1 MVAKISERVNIF
13 FIALMLSSKCTNNII
28 DLFKK
33 NMSDHKIEKLIK
45 IMDEL
50 REKCP
55 WDKKQTIQSLRH
67 LTIEEVYELSESIQ
81 NQNYDEIKKELGDL
95 LLHIVFYSKIASE
108 NNKFSFDDVIEDI
121 CKKLVDRHPHMY
133 GDMSLSS
140 EADVK
145 SNWEK
150 IKLKE
155 GRKSILS
162 GVPKSLPTLIKSYR
176 IQEKVSGIGFDWKL
190 KKDVISKIK
199 EEINELEVEI
209 NNDTNKIEDEFGDLL
224 FSLINYSRF
233 LKINADDALNKTNQK
248 FIKRFKK
255 MENIIQNGSKKIEDL
270 DLNELNH
277 YWLVAKKSS

>member
-1 MVAKISERVNIF
+1 
-13 FIALMLSSKCTNNII
+13 
-28 DLFKK
+28 
-33 NMSDHKIEKLIK
+33 MSDKKIEKLIK
-45 IMDEL
+45 IMNEL

-95 LLHIVFYSKIASE
+95 LLHIVFYCKIASE
-108 NNKFSFDDVIEDI
+108 NNEFNLDDVIEDI
-121 CKKLVDRHPHMY
+121 CEKLVIRHPHIY
-133 GDMSLSS
+133 GNLNVTS
-140 EADVK
+140 EDDVK

-150 IKLKE
+150 IKLKD

-190 KKDVISKIK
+190 KKDVVAKIK
-199 EEINELEVEI
+199 EEINELEAEI
-209 NNDTNKIEDEFGDLL
+209 NNNTNNIEEEFGDLL
-224 FSLINYSRF
+224 FSLVNYSRF
-233 LKINADDALNKTNQK
+233 LKINPDDALNKTNKK

-255 MENIIQNGSKKIEDL
+255 MENIIKNDVKKIEDL
-270 DLNELNH
+270 DFNELNS

>member
-1 MVAKISERVNIF
+1 
-13 FIALMLSSKCTNNII
+13 
-28 DLFKK
+28 
-33 NMSDHKIEKLIK
+33 MSDHKINKLIK

-95 LLHIVFYSKIASE
+95 LLHVVFYSKIASE
-108 NNKFSFDDVIEDI
+108 NNKFGLEDVIDDI
-121 CKKLVDRHPHMY
+121 CKKLVDRHPHIY
-133 GDMSLSS
+133 GDTSVRSVD
-140 EADVK
+140 DVK

-155 GRKSILS
+155 GKKSILS

-199 EEINELEVEI
+199 EEINELEIEII
-209 NNDTNKIEDEFGDLL
+209 NNTNNVEDEFGDLL
-224 FSLINYSRF
+224 FSLVNYSRF

-248 FIKRFKK
+248 FINRFKK
-255 MENIIQNGSKKIEDL
+255 MEKIIENDSKKIEDL
-270 DLNELNH
+270 DFNELNN
-277 YWLVAKKSS
+277 YWIIAKNLL

>member
-1 MVAKISERVNIF
+1 
-13 FIALMLSSKCTNNII
+13 
-28 DLFKK
+28 
-33 NMSDHKIEKLIK
+33 MSDHKIEKLIK

-55 WDKKQTIQSLRH
+55 WDKIQTIQSLRH

-121 CKKLVDRHPHMY
+121 CKKLVDRHPHIY
-133 GDMSLSS
+133 GNLNLSS
-140 EADVK
+140 EDDVK

-176 IQEKVSGIGFDWKL
+176 IQEKVSGVGFDWKL

-199 EEINELEVEI
+199 EEINELEVEVK
-209 NNDTNKIEDEFGDLL
+209 NDTSNIEDEFGDLL

-233 LKINADDALNKTNQK
+233 LKINPDDALNKTNEK

-255 MENIIQNGSKKIEDL
+255 MENIIQNDAKKIDNL
-270 DLNELNH
+270 GLNELNH
-277 YWLVAKKSS
+277 YWLIAKKSS

>member
-1 MVAKISERVNIF
+1 
-13 FIALMLSSKCTNNII
+13 
-28 DLFKK
+28 
-33 NMSDHKIEKLIK
+33 MSDHKIEKLIK

-121 CKKLVDRHPHMY
+121 CKKLVDRHPHIY
-133 GDMSLSS
+133 GNLNVSS
-140 EADVK
+140 EDDVK

-176 IQEKVSGIGFDWKL
+176 IQEKVSGVGFDWKL

-224 FSLINYSRF
+224 FSLVNYSRF
-233 LKINADDALNKTNQK
+233 LKINPDDALNKTNEK

-255 MENIIQNGSKKIEDL
+255 MENIIQNDAKKIDNL
-270 DLNELNH
+270 DLKELNH
-277 YWLVAKKSS
+277 YWLIAKKSS

>member
-1 MVAKISERVNIF
+1 MFST
-13 FIALMLSSKCTNNII
+13 KCTNNII

-81 NQNYDEIKKELGDL
+81 NQNYDEIKNELGDL

-121 CKKLVDRHPHMY
+121 CKKLVDRHPHIY

-155 GRKSILS
+155 GRKSILL

-224 FSLINYSRF
+224 FSLVNYSRF
-233 LKINADDALNKTNQK
+233 LKINPDDALNKTNQK

-270 DLNELNH
+270 DFNELNH

>member
-1 MVAKISERVNIF
+1 
-13 FIALMLSSKCTNNII
+13 
-28 DLFKK
+28 
-33 NMSDHKIEKLIK
+33 MSDHKIEKLIK

-121 CKKLVDRHPHMY
+121 CKKLVDRHPHIY
-133 GDMSLSS
+133 GNLNVSS
-140 EADVK
+140 EDDVK

-155 GRKSILS
+155 GRESILS

-176 IQEKVSGIGFDWKL
+176 IQEKVSGIGFEWKL

-209 NNDTNKIEDEFGDLL
+209 NNDTSNIEDEFGDLL
-224 FSLINYSRF
+224 FSLVNYSRF
-233 LKINADDALNKTNQK
+233 LKINPDDALNKTNEK

-255 MENIIQNGSKKIEDL
+255 MENIIQNDAKKIDYL
-270 DLNELNH
+270 NLNELNH
-277 YWLVAKKSS
+277 YWLIAKKSS

>member
-1 MVAKISERVNIF
+1 
-13 FIALMLSSKCTNNII
+13 
-28 DLFKK
+28 
-33 NMSDHKIEKLIK
+33 MSDHKIEKLIK

-121 CKKLVDRHPHMY
+121 CKKLVDRHPHIY
-133 GDMSLSS
+133 GNLNVSS
-140 EADVK
+140 EDDVK

-155 GRKSILS
+155 VESQFFRC
-162 GVPKSLPTLIKSYR
+162 PKSLPTLIKSYQ
-176 IQEKVSGIGFDWKL
+176 IQEKVSG
-190 KKDVISKIK
+190 
-199 EEINELEVEI
+199 
-209 NNDTNKIEDEFGDLL
+209 
-224 FSLINYSRF
+224 
-233 LKINADDALNKTNQK
+233 
-248 FIKRFKK
+248 
-255 MENIIQNGSKKIEDL
+255 
-270 DLNELNH
+270 
-277 YWLVAKKSS
+277 

>member
-1 MVAKISERVNIF
+1 
-13 FIALMLSSKCTNNII
+13 
-28 DLFKK
+28 
-33 NMSDHKIEKLIK
+33 MSVHKIEKLIK

-95 LLHIVFYSKIASE
+95 LLHIVFYCKIASE
-108 NNKFSFDDVIEDI
+108 NNKFSFDDVIVDI
-121 CKKLVDRHPHMY
+121 CKKLVDRHPHIY
-133 GDMSLSS
+133 GDLSVIS
-140 EADVK
+140 EDDVK

-155 GRKSILS
+155 GRESILS

-176 IQEKVSGIGFDWKL
+176 IQEKVSGIGFEWKL

-209 NNDTNKIEDEFGDLL
+209 NNDTNNIEDEFGDLL
-224 FSLINYSRF
+224 FSLVSYSRF
-233 LKINADDALNKTNQK
+233 LKINPDDALNKTNQK
-248 FIKRFKK
+248 FINRFKK
-255 MENIIQNGSKKIEDL
+255 MENIIQNDAKKIDDL
-270 DLNELNH
+270 DLKELNY

>member
-1 MVAKISERVNIF
+1 
-13 FIALMLSSKCTNNII
+13 
-28 DLFKK
+28 
-33 NMSDHKIEKLIK
+33 MSDHKIEKLIK

-121 CKKLVDRHPHMY
+121 CKKLVDRHPHIY
-133 GDMSLSS
+133 GNLNVSS
-140 EADVK
+140 EDDVK

-176 IQEKVSGIGFDWKL
+176 IQEKVSGVGFDWKL

-199 EEINELEVEI
+199 EEINELEVEVKK
-209 NNDTNKIEDEFGDLL
+209 DTSNIEDEFGDLL

-233 LKINADDALNKTNQK
+233 LKINPDDALNKTNEK

-255 MENIIQNGSKKIEDL
+255 MENIIQNDEKKIDNL
-270 DLNELNH
+270 NLNELNH
-277 YWLVAKKSS
+277 YWLIAKKSS

>member
-1 MVAKISERVNIF
+1 
-13 FIALMLSSKCTNNII
+13 
-28 DLFKK
+28 
-33 NMSDHKIEKLIK
+33 MSDHKIEKLIK

-121 CKKLVDRHPHMY
+121 CKKLVDRHPHIY

-190 KKDVISKIK
+190 KKDVILKIK

-224 FSLINYSRF
+224 FSLVNYSRF
-233 LKINADDALNKTNQK
+233 LKINPDDALNKTNQK

-277 YWLVAKKSS
+277 YWLVAKISS

>member
-1 MVAKISERVNIF
+1 
-13 FIALMLSSKCTNNII
+13 
-28 DLFKK
+28 
-33 NMSDHKIEKLIK
+33 MSDHKINKLIK

-81 NQNYDEIKKELGDL
+81 KQNYDEIKKELGDL

-108 NNKFSFDDVIEDI
+108 NNKFNLDDVILDI
-121 CKKLVDRHPHMY
+121 CKKLVDRHPHIY
-133 GDMSLSS
+133 SDISVSS
-140 EADVK
+140 EDDVK

-155 GRKSILS
+155 GGKSILS

-190 KKDVISKIK
+190 EKDVISKIK

-209 NNDTNKIEDEFGDLL
+209 NNDTNNIEEEFGDLL
-224 FSLINYSRF
+224 FSLVNYSRY
-233 LKINADDALNKTNQK
+233 LKINPDDALNKTNQK
-248 FIKRFKK
+248 FINRFKK
-255 MENIIQNGSKKIEDL
+255 MENIILNDSKKIENLDFN
-270 DLNELNH
+270 DLNK

>member
-1 MVAKISERVNIF
+1 
-13 FIALMLSSKCTNNII
+13 
-28 DLFKK
+28 
-33 NMSDHKIEKLIK
+33 MSDHKIEKLIK

-121 CKKLVDRHPHMY
+121 CKKLVDRHPHIY
-133 GDMSLSS
+133 GNLNVSS
-140 EADVK
+140 EDDVK

-199 EEINELEVEI
+199 EEINELEFEV
-209 NNDTNKIEDEFGDLL
+209 NNDTSNIEDEFGDLL
-224 FSLINYSRF
+224 FSLVNYSRF
-233 LKINADDALNKTNQK
+233 LKINPDDALNKTNEK

-255 MENIIQNGSKKIEDL
+255 MENIIQNDEKKIDNL
-270 DLNELNH
+270 NLNELNH
-277 YWLVAKKSS
+277 YWLIAKKSS

>member
-1 MVAKISERVNIF
+1 
-13 FIALMLSSKCTNNII
+13 
-28 DLFKK
+28 
-33 NMSDHKIEKLIK
+33 
-45 IMDEL
+45 MDEL

-121 CKKLVDRHPHMY
+121 CQKLVDRHPHIY

-155 GRKSILS
+155 GGKSVLS
-162 GVPKSLPTLIKSYR
+162 GVPKSLPTLIMSYR

-224 FSLINYSRF
+224 FSLVNYSRF
-233 LKINADDALNKTNQK
+233 LKINPDDALNKTNQK

>member
-1 MVAKISERVNIF
+1 
-13 FIALMLSSKCTNNII
+13 
-28 DLFKK
+28 
-33 NMSDHKIEKLIK
+33 MSDHKIEKLIK

-121 CKKLVDRHPHMY
+121 CKKLVDRHPHIY
-133 GDMSLSS
+133 GNLNLSS
-140 EADVK
+140 EDDVK

-162 GVPKSLPTLIKSYR
+162 GLPKSLPTLIKSYR
-176 IQEKVSGIGFDWKL
+176 IQEKVSGVGFDWKL

-199 EEINELEVEI
+199 EEINELEVEVK
-209 NNDTNKIEDEFGDLL
+209 NDTSNIEDEFGDLL

-233 LKINADDALNKTNQK
+233 LKINPDDALNKTNEK

-255 MENIIQNGSKKIEDL
+255 MENIIQNDAKKIDNL
-270 DLNELNH
+270 GLNELNH
-277 YWLVAKKSS
+277 YWLIAKKSS

>member
-1 MVAKISERVNIF
+1 
-13 FIALMLSSKCTNNII
+13 MLSTKCTNNII
-28 DLFKK
+28 DLLKK

-67 LTIEEVYELSESIQ
+67 LTIEEAYELSESIQ

-121 CKKLVDRHPHMY
+121 CKKLVDRHPHIY
-133 GDMSLSS
+133 GNLNVSS
-140 EADVK
+140 EDDVK

-176 IQEKVSGIGFDWKL
+176 IQEKVSGVGFDWKL

-199 EEINELEVEI
+199 EEINELEFEV
-209 NNDTNKIEDEFGDLL
+209 NNDTNNIEDEFGDLL
-224 FSLINYSRF
+224 FSLVNYSRF
-233 LKINADDALNKTNQK
+233 LKINPDDALNKTNEK

-255 MENIIQNGSKKIEDL
+255 MENIIQNDKKKIDNL
-270 DLNELNH
+270 NLNELNH
-277 YWLVAKKSS
+277 YWLIAKKSS

>member
-1 MVAKISERVNIF
+1 
-13 FIALMLSSKCTNNII
+13 
-28 DLFKK
+28 
-33 NMSDHKIEKLIK
+33 MSDHKIEKLIK

-121 CKKLVDRHPHMY
+121 CKKLVDRHPHIY

-199 EEINELEVEI
+199 EEINELEVEVK
-209 NNDTNKIEDEFGDLL
+209 NDTSNIEDEFGDLL

-233 LKINADDALNKTNQK
+233 LKINPDDALNKTNQK

>member
-1 MVAKISERVNIF
+1 
-13 FIALMLSSKCTNNII
+13 
-28 DLFKK
+28 
-33 NMSDHKIEKLIK
+33 MSDHKIEKLVK
-45 IMDEL
+45 IMNEL

-121 CKKLVDRHPHMY
+121 CKKLVDRHPHIY
-133 GDMSLSS
+133 GDISLSS
-140 EADVK
+140 EDDVK

-155 GRKSILS
+155 GRKSILA

-176 IQEKVSGIGFDWKL
+176 IQEKVSGIGFNWKL
-190 KKDVISKIK
+190 KKDIISKIK

-209 NNDTNKIEDEFGDLL
+209 LNNTNNIEDEFGDLL
-224 FSLINYSRF
+224 FSLVNYSRF
-233 LKINADDALNKTNQK
+233 LKINPDDALNKTNQK

-255 MENIIQNGSKKIEDL
+255 MENIIQNDAKKIEDL
-270 DLNELNH
+270 DLNDLNH
-277 YWLVAKKSS
+277 YWLIAKKSS

>member
-1 MVAKISERVNIF
+1 
-13 FIALMLSSKCTNNII
+13 
-28 DLFKK
+28 
-33 NMSDHKIEKLIK
+33 MSDHKIEKLIK

-121 CKKLVDRHPHMY
+121 CKKLVDRHPHIY
-133 GDMSLSS
+133 GNLNVSS
-140 EADVK
+140 EDDVK

-199 EEINELEVEI
+199 EEINELEVEVK
-209 NNDTNKIEDEFGDLL
+209 NDTSNIEDEFGDLL

-233 LKINADDALNKTNQK
+233 LKINPDDALNKTNQK

>member
-1 MVAKISERVNIF
+1 
-13 FIALMLSSKCTNNII
+13 
-28 DLFKK
+28 
-33 NMSDHKIEKLIK
+33 MSDHKIEKLIK

-95 LLHIVFYSKIASE
+95 LLHIVFYSKIASD
-108 NNKFSFDDVIEDI
+108 NNKFSFDDIIEDI
-121 CKKLVDRHPHMY
+121 CKKLVDRHPHIY
-133 GDMSLSS
+133 GNLNVSS
-140 EADVK
+140 EDDVK

-176 IQEKVSGIGFDWKL
+176 IQEKVSGVGFDWKL

-199 EEINELEVEI
+199 EEINELEVEVK
-209 NNDTNKIEDEFGDLL
+209 NDTSNIEDEFGDLL

-233 LKINADDALNKTNQK
+233 LKINPDDALNKTNEK

-255 MENIIQNGSKKIEDL
+255 MENIIQNDAKKIDNL

-277 YWLVAKKSS
+277 YWSIAKKSS

>member
-1 MVAKISERVNIF
+1 
-13 FIALMLSSKCTNNII
+13 
-28 DLFKK
+28 
-33 NMSDHKIEKLIK
+33 
-45 IMDEL
+45 MDEL

-121 CKKLVDRHPHMY
+121 CKKLVDRHPHIY

-155 GRKSILS
+155 GGKSVLS
-162 GVPKSLPTLIKSYR
+162 GVPKSLPTLIMSYR

-224 FSLINYSRF
+224 FSLVNYSRF
-233 LKINADDALNKTNQK
+233 LKINPDDALNKTNQK

>member
-1 MVAKISERVNIF
+1 
-13 FIALMLSSKCTNNII
+13 
-28 DLFKK
+28 
-33 NMSDHKIEKLIK
+33 MSDHKIEKLIK

-108 NNKFSFDDVIEDI
+108 NNKFSFDDIIEDI
-121 CKKLVDRHPHMY
+121 CKKLVDRHPHIY
-133 GDMSLSS
+133 SNVNVSS
-140 EADVK
+140 EDDVK

-199 EEINELEVEI
+199 EEINELEVEVK
-209 NNDTNKIEDEFGDLL
+209 NDTSNIEDEFGDLL
-224 FSLINYSRF
+224 FSLVNYSRF
-233 LKINADDALNKTNQK
+233 LKINPDDALNKTNEK

-255 MENIIQNGSKKIEDL
+255 MENIIQNDAKKIDNL

-277 YWLVAKKSS
+277 YWLIAKKSS

>member
-1 MVAKISERVNIF
+1 
-13 FIALMLSSKCTNNII
+13 
-28 DLFKK
+28 
-33 NMSDHKIEKLIK
+33 MSDHKIEKLIK

-121 CKKLVDRHPHMY
+121 CKKLVDRHPHIY
-133 GDMSLSS
+133 GNLNVSS
-140 EADVK
+140 EDDVK

-176 IQEKVSGIGFDWKL
+176 IQEKVSGVGFDWKL

-199 EEINELEVEI
+199 EEINELEVEV
-209 NNDTNKIEDEFGDLL
+209 NNDTSNIEDEFGDLL
-224 FSLINYSRF
+224 FSLVNYSRF
-233 LKINADDALNKTNQK
+233 LKINPDDALNKTNEK

-255 MENIIQNGSKKIEDL
+255 MENIIQNDAKKIDNL
-270 DLNELNH
+270 DLKELNH
-277 YWLVAKKSS
+277 YWLIAKKSS

>member
-1 MVAKISERVNIF
+1 
-13 FIALMLSSKCTNNII
+13 
-28 DLFKK
+28 
-33 NMSDHKIEKLIK
+33 MSDHKIEKLIK

-121 CKKLVDRHPHMY
+121 CKKLVDRHPHIY

-224 FSLINYSRF
+224 FSLVNYSRF
-233 LKINADDALNKTNQK
+233 LKINPDDALNKTNQK

-277 YWLVAKKSS
+277 YWLVAKISS

>member
-1 MVAKISERVNIF
+1 
-13 FIALMLSSKCTNNII
+13 MLSTKCTNNII

-50 REKCP
+50 RDQCP

-81 NQNYDEIKKELGDL
+81 SQNYDEIKKELGDL
-95 LLHIVFYSKIASE
+95 LLHVVFYSKIASE
-108 NNKFSFDDVIEDI
+108 KNKFNLDDVIEDI
-121 CKKLVDRHPHMY
+121 CKKLVDRHPHIY
-133 GDMSLSS
+133 GNLILSS
-140 EADVK
+140 EDDVK

-155 GRKSILS
+155 GKKSILS

-176 IQEKVSGIGFDWKL
+176 LQEKVSGIGFVWKE
-190 KKDVISKIK
+190 KKDIISKIK

-209 NNDTNKIEDEFGDLL
+209 NNDTNNIEDEFGDLL
-224 FSLINYSRF
+224 FSLVNYSRF
-233 LKINADDALNKTNQK
+233 LKINPDDALNKTNQK

-255 MENIIQNGSKKIEDL
+255 MEIIIKNDSKKIDN
-270 DLNELNH
+270 LNFSELEQ
-277 YWLVAKKSS
+277 YWLIAKKSSKVY

>member
-1 MVAKISERVNIF
+1 
-13 FIALMLSSKCTNNII
+13 MLSIKCTNNII

-121 CKKLVDRHPHMY
+121 CKKLVDRHPHIY

>member
-1 MVAKISERVNIF
+1 
-13 FIALMLSSKCTNNII
+13 
-28 DLFKK
+28 
-33 NMSDHKIEKLIK
+33 MSDHKIEKLIK

-108 NNKFSFDDVIEDI
+108 NNKFSFDDVVEDI
-121 CKKLVDRHPHMY
+121 CKKLVDRHPHIY
-133 GDMSLSS
+133 GNLNVSS
-140 EADVK
+140 EDDVK

-176 IQEKVSGIGFDWKL
+176 IQEKVSGVGFDWKL

-199 EEINELEVEI
+199 EEINELEVEV
-209 NNDTNKIEDEFGDLL
+209 NNDTSNIEDEFGDLL
-224 FSLINYSRF
+224 FSLVNYSRF
-233 LKINADDALNKTNQK
+233 LKINPDDALNKTNEK

-255 MENIIQNGSKKIEDL
+255 MENIIQNDEKK
-270 DLNELNH
+270 NRQF
-277 YWLVAKKSS
+277 KS

>member
-1 MVAKISERVNIF
+1 
-13 FIALMLSSKCTNNII
+13 
-28 DLFKK
+28 
-33 NMSDHKIEKLIK
+33 MSDHKIEKLIK

-121 CKKLVDRHPHMY
+121 CKKLVDRHPHIY

-199 EEINELEVEI
+199 EEINELEVEVK
-209 NNDTNKIEDEFGDLL
+209 NDTSNIEDEFGDLL

-233 LKINADDALNKTNQK
+233 LKINPDDALNKTNEK

-255 MENIIQNGSKKIEDL
+255 MENIIQNDAKKIDNL
-270 DLNELNH
+270 DLKELNH
-277 YWLVAKKSS
+277 YWLIAKKSS

>member
-1 MVAKISERVNIF
+1 
-13 FIALMLSSKCTNNII
+13 
-28 DLFKK
+28 
-33 NMSDHKIEKLIK
+33 
-45 IMDEL
+45 MDEL

-121 CKKLVDRHPHMY
+121 CKKLVDRHPHIY
-133 GDMSLSS
+133 SNVNVSS
-140 EADVK
+140 EDDVK

-176 IQEKVSGIGFDWKL
+176 IQEKVSGVGFDWKL

-199 EEINELEVEI
+199 EEINELEVEV
-209 NNDTNKIEDEFGDLL
+209 NNDTSNIEDEFGDLL
-224 FSLINYSRF
+224 FSLVNYSRF
-233 LKINADDALNKTNQK
+233 LKINPDDALNKTNEK

-255 MENIIQNGSKKIEDL
+255 MENIIQNDAKKIDNL

-277 YWLVAKKSS
+277 YWLIAKKSS